1 MKTATKKIKD
11 LIHDP
16 HNARRHPISN
26 ISAIAASLNEFGQ
39 QKPIVIT
46 ADNVIIAGNGTYDA
60 AVSLGWTEIAVTVIP
75 EEWDSQKVKAFA
87 LADNRTAELAQWD
100 ARELLDQLESL
111 DDFEIDMSLFGFE
124 PLTKEADSE
133 GNTDGD
139 REYETGTKGLGTPI
153 ISFEIVFD
161 NADQQTKWFE
171 FMRLTRVL
179 HPDAETNAERITAAL
194 TDFIDGVDS

>member
-1 MKTATKKIKD
+1 VKTANKKISE
-11 LIHDP
+11 LSHDP

-46 ADNVIIAGNGTYDA
+46 SDNVIIAGNGTYDA

-75 EEWDSQKVKAFA
+75 ADWDSQKVKAFA

-111 DDFEIDMSLFGFE
+111 DNFEIDMSLFGFE
-124 PLTKEADSE
+124 PLSKETDGE
-133 GNTDGD
+133 GEEGGD

-194 TDFIDGVDS
+194 TDFINGVDS